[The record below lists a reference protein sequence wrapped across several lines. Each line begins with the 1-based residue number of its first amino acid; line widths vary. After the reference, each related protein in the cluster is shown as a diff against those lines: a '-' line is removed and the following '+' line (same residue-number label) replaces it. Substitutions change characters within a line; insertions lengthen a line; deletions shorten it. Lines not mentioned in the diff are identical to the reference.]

1 MPGGSRRWAGLTE
14 SQIEAE
20 LFRLLKEA
28 GIDLP
33 EAQVRIHGRG
43 GGVRVDFVFHDV
55 MLVIELDGFN
65 FHADQQSF
73 RRDRRSQNALV
84 LGGYRVLRF
93 SAWDVM
99 AAPEYVISQ
108 VATALAAATQSI

>member
-1 MPGGSRRWAGLTE
+1 MLITRSGWAGLTE

-33 EAQVRIHGRG
+33 KFRFESTGEAAVVI
-43 GGVRVDFVFHDV
+43 VRVDFVFHDV

-73 RRDRRSQNALV
+73 RRDCRSKNALV
-84 LGGYRVLRF
+84 LEGYRVLRF
-93 SAWDVM
+93 SAWDVR
-99 AAPEYVISQ
+99 A
-108 VATALAAATQSI
+108 